1 VLVGRLSERVRSTIQ
16 SMLETG
22 VRERRSVWFG

>member
-1 VLVGRLSERVRSTIQ
+1 LLVGRLSERVRTTIQ

-22 VRERRSVWFG
+22 LRQRRSVWF